1 MNDMPDMEQIG
12 KIINAVKT
20 ARALGD
26 IMQSETSKQAE
37 QPPKAQIHSHDICTF
52 DKELQSPEI
61 SSIKAAIPYL
71 DSRYQKNMGI
81 IVKLMELD
89 RLLHHY
95 TVIATENGEDKS
107 KQMLTAIKA
116 ELPEPNKAVAD
127 LLIKVIEI
135 KNITNTLK
143 EMELN

>member
-1 MNDMPDMEQIG
+1 MDDMPNIEQLG

-26 IMQSETSKQAE
+26 IMQSDTAPSVTSE
-37 QPPKAQIHSHDICTF
+37 QPSGRDISAF
-52 DKELQSPEI
+52 DKELQSPAI

-71 DSRYQKNMGI
+71 DSRYQRNMGI

-95 TVIATENGEDKS
+95 TVLATESGEDKS
-107 KQMLTAIKA
+107 KQMLAAIKN
-116 ELPEPNKAVAD
+116 ELPENNKPIAD
-127 LLIKVIEI
+127 LLMKIIEI
-135 KNITNTLK
+135 KNITNVIK